1 MQQLFK
7 AVRQIVST
15 VVSITPKGKRVIFC
29 LITIVVAYPPVW
41 HVGKQN
47 DSFDLIWNA
56 KIETIG
62 LILEIYVNDSLI
74 SDSHPK

>member
-1 MQQLFK
+1 MQQLCK

-29 LITIVVAYPPVW
+29 LIAIVVAYPPVW
-41 HVGKQN
+41 HVAKQN
-47 DSFDLIWNA
+47 DSFDLICNA